1 MRSIHLPV
9 INFNPL
15 SPCGERRSLGATC
28 DPGEAISIHSPH
40 AGRDCDWRP
49 LDKRQI
55 NFNPLS
61 PCGERRSLGATCDPG
76 EAISIHSPHAGRDV
90 TSPGE
95 RTITVI
101 SIHSPHAGRDAT
113 FAVTPVVPPLF
124 QSTLPMRGETE
135 YSGYVFEYNKHFNP
149 LSPCGERL
157 K

>member
-1 MRSIHLPV
+1 MRGETPAKVFRYAIH
-9 INFNPL
+9 
-15 SPCGERRSLGATC
+15 
-28 DPGEAISIHSPH
+28 
-40 AGRDCDWRP
+40 
-49 LDKRQI
+49 K
-55 NFNPLS
+55 
-61 PCGERRSLGATCDPG
+61 
-76 EAISIHSPHAGRDV
+76 
-90 TSPGE
+90 
-95 RTITVI
+95 I